1 MACFM
6 VPATEA
12 IVTTVMTKV
21 VEKKEK
27 KAMEKDPQQIFAGE
41 STLGSFPTK

>member
-27 KAMEKDPQQIFAGE
+27 KAMGFLRKGSYE
-41 STLGSFPTK
+41 SSK